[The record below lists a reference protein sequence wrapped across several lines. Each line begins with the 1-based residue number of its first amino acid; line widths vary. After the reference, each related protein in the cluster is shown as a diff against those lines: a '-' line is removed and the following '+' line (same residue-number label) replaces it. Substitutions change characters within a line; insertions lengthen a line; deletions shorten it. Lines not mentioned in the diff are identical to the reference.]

1 MGRCEFKVPGVRS
14 QTVTHSSCRMAPVGS
29 VPGPLS
35 QRPCLAAMNVRCV
48 QGGKVEI
55 KDWKCWKALAGL
67 LFLLFLLLF
76 SEIRIAAKKTNYM

>member
-1 MGRCEFKVPGVRS
+1 
-14 QTVTHSSCRMAPVGS
+14 
-29 VPGPLS
+29 
-35 QRPCLAAMNVRCV
+35 MNVRGV

-76 SEIRIAAKKTNYM
+76 LEITIAAKKTNYM

>member
-1 MGRCEFKVPGVRS
+1 
-14 QTVTHSSCRMAPVGS
+14 
-29 VPGPLS
+29 
-35 QRPCLAAMNVRCV
+35 MNVRGV
-48 QGGKVEI
+48 QEGKVEI

>member
-1 MGRCEFKVPGVRS
+1 MGRCEFKVPGVLS
-14 QTVTHSSCRMAPVGS
+14 QTGTPSSCWMAPVAS

-35 QRPCLAAMNVRCV
+35 QRPCLAAMNVRGV